1 MANNYTNINKVN
13 NHFSPQIIEYQK
25 RPQHMVLEIQILVKL
40 VQAQKCGSIKLVNDI
55 QTHPFL
61 TIGSPATIQT

>member
-1 MANNYTNINKVN
+1 LIENKSV
-13 NHFSPQIIEYQK
+13 QIF
-25 RPQHMVLEIQILVKL
+25 VLEIQILVKL

-61 TIGSPATIQT
+61 TIGSPAKYDIL